1 MAWMKTKVAISPS
14 LKPKDRVAISE
25 AVIEYIKNRTLDG
38 IDKNLEKFP
47 NYTKSYA
54 QFKGVSVS
62 DVDLVFSGKM
72 LSDLKLLSHKNGELT
87 IGFEKGSESNGKAE
101 GNIKGTY
108 GQPKPV
114 QAPRDFLGISTEEVS
129 ALMDVIDEPLSASD
143 AAGLSDAEIEAMA
156 RKAAEDI
163 FGDLNFG

>member
-14 LKPKDRVAISE
+14 LKPKDRIAISE

-47 NYTKSYA
+47 NYTKNYA

-62 DVDLVFSGKM
+62 DVDLVFSGDM
-72 LSDLKLLSHKNGELT
+72 LSELKLLSHKSGELT
-87 IGFEKGSESNGKAE
+87 IGFEKGSRSNGKAE

-108 GQPKPV
+108 GQPSPV
-114 QAPRDFLGISTEEVS
+114 SAPRDFLGISSEEID
-129 ALMDVIDEPLSASD
+129 ALMDNLEVETESLR
-143 AAGLSDAEIEAMA
+143 GLSDSEVDNIARDAAREILG
-156 RKAAEDI
+156 DI
-163 FGDLNFG
+163 DFE

>member
-1 MAWMKTKVAISPS
+1 MAWMKTKVSISTS

-62 DVDLVFSGKM
+62 DVDLVFSGDM
-72 LSDLKLLSHKNGELT
+72 LSDLKLLSHKSGELT
-87 IGFEKGSESNGKAE
+87 IGFEKNSKSNGKAE

-108 GQPKPV
+108 GQPSPV
-114 QAPRDFLGISTEEVS
+114 QAPRDFLGISSEEIDS
-129 ALMDVIDEPLSASD
+129 LLSNLDVEAEQFNKYT
-143 AAGLSDAEIEAMA
+143 DAEIEAMA
-156 RKAAEDI
+156 RKAAEEI
-163 FGDLNFG
+163 FGDLNFDS

>member
-14 LKPKDRVAISE
+14 LKPKDRIAISE

-38 IDKNLEKFP
+38 LDKNLEKFP
-47 NYTKSYA
+47 NYTKNYA

-62 DVDLVFSGKM
+62 DVDLVFSGDM
-72 LSDLKLLSHKNGELT
+72 LSDLKLLSHKSGELT
-87 IGFEKGSESNGKAE
+87 IGFEKGSKSNGKAE

-114 QAPRDFLGISTEEVS
+114 QAPRDFLGISDVEVESLLDNLGTESES
-129 ALMDVIDEPLSASD
+129 FS
-143 AAGLSDAEIEAMA
+143 GLSDADIERRA
-156 RKAAEDI
+156 REAAEEI
-163 FGDLNFG
+163 FGDLQFE

>member
-1 MAWMKTKVAISPS
+1 MAWMRTKVAISPS
-14 LKPKDRVAISE
+14 LKPKDRIAISE

-38 IDKNLEKFP
+38 LDKNLEKFP
-47 NYTKSYA
+47 NYTKNYA
-54 QFKGVSVS
+54 SFKGVNVS
-62 DVDLVFSGKM
+62 DVDLVFSGDM

-87 IGFEKGSESNGKAE
+87 IGFEKGSKSNGKAE

-114 QAPRDFLGISTEEVS
+114 QAPRDFLGISEEEVAS
-129 ALMDVIDEPLSASD
+129 LIDNVGVKDESLS
-143 AAGLSDAEIEAMA
+143 GLSDAEIEIMA

-163 FGDLNFG
+163 FGDLQFE

>member
-1 MAWMKTKVAISPS
+1 MAWMKTKVSISTS
-14 LKPKDRVAISE
+14 LKPKDRVAISD

-38 IDKNLEKFP
+38 LDKNLEKFP
-47 NYTKSYA
+47 NYTKNYA

-62 DVDLVFSGKM
+62 DVNLVFSGDM
-72 LSDLKLLSHKNGELT
+72 LSDLKLLSHKSGELT
-87 IGFEKGSESNGKAE
+87 IGFEKGSKSNGKAE

-114 QAPRDFLGISTEEVS
+114 QAPRDFLGISKEEVDS
-129 ALMDVIDEPLSASD
+129 LIDNVSTESESLK
-143 AAGLSDAEIEAMA
+143 GLTDAEIEAIA

-163 FGDLNFG
+163 FGDLQFE

>member
-38 IDKNLEKFP
+38 LDKNLEKFP
-47 NYTKSYA
+47 NYTKNYA

-62 DVDLVFSGKM
+62 DVDLVFSGDM
-72 LSDLKLLSHKNGELT
+72 LSDLKLLSHKSGELT
-87 IGFEKGSESNGKAE
+87 IGFEKGSKSNGKAE

-108 GQPKPV
+108 GQPSPV
-114 QAPRDFLGISTEEVS
+114 QAPRDFLGISDVEVESLLDNVPTEGES
-129 ALMDVIDEPLSASD
+129 LK
-143 AAGLSDAEIEAMA
+143 GLTDAEIEIMA
-156 RKAAEDI
+156 RRAAEDI
-163 FGDLNFG
+163 FGDLEFE